1 MLFEGMFSDVF
12 SDVYLV
18 LILVYVFWN
27 IMTFFLMGLDKFKS
41 ERGHWRISEQ
51 TLLTYAFILG
61 GIGSWAG
68 SYVFRHKSR
77 KAKFRILL
85 PLSVVVNLV
94 EVYLILKYVII

>member
-1 MLFEGMFSDVF
+1 MFEGMFSDVF
-12 SDVYLV
+12 YDVYLV

-41 ERGHWRISEQ
+41 TRGHWRISEAS
-51 TLLTYAFILG
+51 LLTYAFLFG
-61 GIGSWAG
+61 GIGSWVG

-77 KAKFRILL
+77 KAKFRVLL

-94 EVYLILKYVII
+94 EVYLILRYLII